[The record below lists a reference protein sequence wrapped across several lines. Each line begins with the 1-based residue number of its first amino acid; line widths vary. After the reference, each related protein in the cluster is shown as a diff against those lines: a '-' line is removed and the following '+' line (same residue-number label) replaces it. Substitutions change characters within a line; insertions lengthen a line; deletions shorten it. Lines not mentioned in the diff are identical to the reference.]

1 MSPFKMKLRPIELAC
16 LLATLHLLPC
26 VAQQVPLPTQDT
38 TQLIS
43 QAEAQASAEHK
54 NILVLFTA
62 SWCGP
67 CHMLSGFFTEKKV
80 APIIDQNF
88 VTVRLDVGE
97 RRNDSKHVNTPGA
110 EKYMAA
116 LGGETAG
123 YPYFAILDPAG
134 KTIVSSLRNGDKESN
149 IGYPQNAPQ
158 IDWFLHMIQ
167 TAIPNLDKKQ
177 FKTVKDGILDQSNRP
192 FQGKSVEYR

>member
-1 MSPFKMKLRPIELAC
+1 MRPILVC
-16 LLATLHLLPC
+16 LLATLSVSTC
-26 VAQQVPLPTQDT
+26 VAQQAPPATQNT
-38 TQLIS
+38 AQMIS
-43 QAEAQASAEHK
+43 QAEAQATADHK
-54 NILVLFTA
+54 KNHVLFTA

-67 CHMLSGFFTEKKV
+67 CHMLSGFFTDKKV
-80 APIIDQNF
+80 APIIDRNF

-97 RRNDSKHVNTPGA
+97 RRGDSRHVDTPGA
-110 EKYMAA
+110 EKFMAA

-123 YPYFAILDPAG
+123 YPYLAMLDATG
-134 KTIVSSLRNGDKESN
+134 KTIVNSLRNGDKEGN

-158 IDWFLHMIQ
+158 IDWFLHMVQ

>member
-1 MSPFKMKLRPIELAC
+1 MRPDLLC
-16 LLATLHLLPC
+16 LLAALTLSPC
-26 VAQQVPLPTQDT
+26 VAQQPLPATQDT
-38 TQLIS
+38 SQIIS
-43 QAEAQASAEHK
+43 QAEAQAAAEHK

-67 CHMLSGFFTEKKV
+67 CHMLSGFFVDKKV

-97 RRNDSKHVNTPGA
+97 RKSDPHHANTPGA
-110 EKYMAA
+110 EKFMAT

-123 YPYFAILDPAG
+123 YPYFAMLDPTG
-134 KTIVSSLRNGDKESN
+134 KPIVNSLRDGDKEGN
-149 IGYPQNAPQ
+149 IGYPQTAAQ

-167 TAIPNLDKKQ
+167 TTLPNLDKKQ
-177 FKTVKDGILDQSNRP
+177 FKTVKEGILDQSNRP
-192 FQGKSVEYR
+192 FRGKSVEYR

>member
-1 MSPFKMKLRPIELAC
+1 MRPILVC
-16 LLATLHLLPC
+16 LLASVSVSFCT
-26 VAQQVPLPTQDT
+26 AQQPLIATQDT
-38 TQLIS
+38 GKMIS
-43 QAEAQASAEHK
+43 QAEAQAASEHK

-67 CHMLSGFFTEKKV
+67 CHMLSGFFTEKRV

-97 RRNDSKHVNTPGA
+97 RRGDSQHANTPGA
-110 EKYMAA
+110 EKFLAD

-123 YPYFAILDPAG
+123 YPYFAILDPTG
-134 KTIVSSLRNGDKESN
+134 KTIVSSLRNGDKEGN

-192 FQGKSVEYR
+192 FQGKSVEFR